1 MTKDLRMFRIFFI
14 SILCLVRLLVSAQ
27 TTTKFRSLVDSVNK
41 YESTDWSLS
50 YSYAKMA
57 LQNKGRDFSYK
68 DIIRLN
74 VIFDIY
80 YQKLNMLDSAFSINK
95 QSLKLATD
103 NKDTTLI
110 AYSLI
115 NIANVYSG
123 SGNFESSIKMY
134 HKALSILEKLN
145 DSKQIATTNYNLSA
159 PYSELGMHDSA
170 RIYTDKAF
178 TIYNTLKDY
187 SGLAMCYDYYGS
199 ECDRL
204 GNYKEAIRFYKLE
217 IQNFELVNET
227 ANLIIPYQN
236 IAGTYLKLKDYDS
249 CKKYLELA
257 MQLAVSL
264 GSKSDMYEVSLIYSD
279 YYNATGDY
287 KNAYSFIKRYYEGKD
302 TVLNN
307 QLKTELSDQKSEFD
321 RENTSTLLK
330 IQKLEAEKN
339 LKSKKF
345 ITWGLILSSVFF
357 TIILFL
363 SINRYRIKQ
372 KSFLKLNEYKNQL
385 VFQKEKIEQ
394 TQKEIIDSI
403 TYAKRLQE
411 AILPP
416 FNLIQKYL
424 PYSFVFYQPK
434 HIIAGDFYFFEII
447 DSKVIIASADST
459 GHGVPGALVSVV
471 CSNALNRSIKE
482 FKLTEPG
489 LILDKTRELVLE
501 TFSKSDTTV
510 KDGMD
515 ISLVCIHPYD
525 AFTNEINISW
535 AGANNPLWYIKQNQF
550 LEIKGNK
557 QSIGLTD
564 NPQSFATHHVT
575 LRKGDIMYLIT
586 DGFADQFGGP
596 KEKKFKYK
604 SLQNLLFVNSGK
616 PMKEQKTILHESFNA
631 WKGNLDQVDD
641 VCIIGIQV

>member
-1 MTKDLRMFRIFFI
+1 MFRNFII
-14 SILCLVRLLVSAQ
+14 SILCIGHLLLSAQ
-27 TTTKFRSLVDSVNK
+27 TSSKFNSLVDSANK
-41 YESTDWSLS
+41 YENTDWSLS
-50 YSYAKMA
+50 YSFAKMA
-57 LQNKGRDFSYK
+57 LQNKGNDFSYK
-68 DIIRLN
+68 DIISLN
-74 VIFDIY
+74 VIFDTY

-123 SGNFESSIKMY
+123 AGNFESSIKMY
-134 HKALSILEKLN
+134 HKALSILEKLK
-145 DSKQIATTNYNLSA
+145 DIKQIAAINYNLST
-159 PYSELGMHDSA
+159 PYGELGMHDSA
-170 RIYTDKAF
+170 RIYTDIAF
-178 TIYNTLKDY
+178 ANYNKIKDY

-199 ECDRL
+199 ESDRL
-204 GNYKEAIRFYKLE
+204 GNYKDAIRFYKLE

-236 IAGTYLKLKDYDS
+236 MAGTYLKLKDYDD

-257 MQLAVSL
+257 MNLAISL

-279 YYNATGDY
+279 YYNAIGDY

-302 TVLNN
+302 TVIND

-321 RENTSTLLK
+321 RENASALLK

-339 LKSKKF
+339 LKSKEF
-345 ITWGLILSSVFF
+345 ITWGLILSSLFF
-357 TIILFL
+357 GVILFL
-363 SINRYRIKQ
+363 SINRYRMKQ

-385 VFQKEKIEQ
+385 VFQKEKIEE

-416 FNLIQKYL
+416 FNLIQTYL
-424 PYSFVFYQPK
+424 PNSFVFYQPK
-434 HIIAGDFYFFEII
+434 HIIAGDFYFFEVV
-447 DSKVIIASADST
+447 DSKIIIASADST

-501 TFSKSDTTV
+501 TFSKSDSTV

-515 ISLVCIHPYD
+515 ISLVCIHPSD
-525 AFTNEINISW
+525 ASSHEINISW
-535 AGANNPLWYIKQNQF
+535 AGANNPFWYIRQNQL

-557 QSIGLTD
+557 QSIGLTE
-564 NPQSFATHHVT
+564 NPQSFVTHHVI
-575 LRKGDIMYLIT
+575 LHKGDTMYLIT
-586 DGFADQFGGP
+586 DGFADQFGGN

-604 SLQNLLFVNSGK
+604 SLQDLLLMNSSK
-616 PMKEQKTILHESFNA
+616 PMKDQIIILSESFNT

-641 VCIIGIQV
+641 VCIIGIRV

>member
-1 MTKDLRMFRIFFI
+1 MFRYLVI
-14 SILCLVRLLVSAQ
+14 SIFCLSNYLMTAQ
-27 TTTKFRSLVDSVNK
+27 ANTKFNSLVDSANK
-41 YESTDWSLS
+41 YENTDWSLS

-57 LQNKGRDFSYK
+57 LQNKERNFSYR
-68 DIIRLN
+68 DIISLN
-74 VIFDIY
+74 VIFDNY

-115 NIANVYSG
+115 NIANVYASAD
-123 SGNFESSIKMY
+123 NFESSIKMY
-134 HKALSILEKLN
+134 HKALSILEKLK
-145 DSKQIATTNYNLSA
+145 DVKQIAATNYNLSA
-159 PYSELGMHDSA
+159 PYAELGMHDSA
-170 RIYTDKAF
+170 KIYTDKAF
-178 TIYNTLKDY
+178 ANYNIIKDY

-204 GNYKEAIRFYKLE
+204 GNYKEAIRFYQLE
-217 IQNFELVNET
+217 IQNFESVNET

-236 IAGTYLKLKDYDS
+236 MASTFLKLKDYEA

-257 MQLAVSL
+257 MQLAISL
-264 GSKSDMYEVSLIYSD
+264 GSKSDIYEISLIYSD
-279 YYNATGDY
+279 YYNAIGDY
-287 KNAYSFIKRYYEGKD
+287 KNAYSSIKRYYEGKD

-321 RENTSTLLK
+321 RESASALLK

-339 LKSKKF
+339 LKSKEF

-357 TIILFL
+357 GVILFL
-363 SINRYRIKQ
+363 SINRYRTKQ

-385 VFQKEKIEQ
+385 ILQKEKIEE

-424 PYSFVFYQPK
+424 PNSFVFYQPK
-434 HIIAGDFYFFEII
+434 HIIAGDFYFFEVVN
-447 DSKVIIASADST
+447 SKIIIASADST
-459 GHGVPGALVSVV
+459 GHGVPGALVSIV

-501 TFSKSDTTV
+501 TFSKSDSTV

-515 ISLVCIHPYD
+515 ISLVCIQPSDD
-525 AFTNEINISW
+525 ASKEIDISW
-535 AGANNPLWYIKQNQF
+535 AGANNPLWYITQNQF
-550 LEIKGNK
+550 TEIKGSK
-557 QSIGLTD
+557 QSIGLTE
-564 NPQSFATHHVT
+564 NPQPFITHH
-575 LRKGDIMYLIT
+575 LKLFKGDVLYLIT
-586 DGFADQFGGP
+586 DGFADQFGGF

-604 SLQNLLFVNSGK
+604 SLQDLLFLNSNK
-616 PMKEQKTILHESFNA
+616 PFKEQNIILSDSFNS
-631 WKGNLDQVDD
+631 WKGNLEQVDD
-641 VCIIGIQV
+641 VCIIGFQL

>member
-1 MTKDLRMFRIFFI
+1 MFRNFI
-14 SILCLVRLLVSAQ
+14 ICILVSGHFLMSAQ
-27 TTTKFRSLVDSVNK
+27 TSNRFNSLVDSAIK
-41 YESTDWSLS
+41 YENTDWSLS

-57 LQNKGRDFSYK
+57 LQNKRNDFSYK
-68 DIIRLN
+68 DIISLN
-74 VIFDIY
+74 VIFDTY

-123 SGNFESSIKMY
+123 AGNFESSIKMY
-134 HKALSILEKLN
+134 HKALSILEKLK
-145 DSKQIATTNYNLSA
+145 DIKQIAATNYNLST

-178 TIYNTLKDY
+178 ANYNKIKDY

-199 ECDRL
+199 EYDRL

-249 CKKYLELA
+249 CKKHLELA
-257 MQLAVSL
+257 MNLAVSL

-279 YYNATGDY
+279 YYNAVGDY

-302 TVLNN
+302 TVLND

-321 RENTSTLLK
+321 RENTSALLK

-339 LKSKKF
+339 LKSKEF

-357 TIILFL
+357 AIILFL

-372 KSFLKLNEYKNQL
+372 KSFLKLNEYKNQ
-385 VFQKEKIEQ
+385 VVIQKEKIEE

-424 PYSFVFYQPK
+424 PHSFIFYKPK
-434 HIIAGDFYFFEII
+434 NIIAGDFYFFEVI
-447 DSKVIIASADST
+447 DSKIIIASADST
-459 GHGVPGALVSVV
+459 GHGVPGALISIV

-501 TFSKSDTTV
+501 TFSKSDSTV

-515 ISLVCIHPYD
+515 ISLVCIHPSD
-525 AFTNEINISW
+525 ASSNEINISW
-535 AGANNPLWYIKQNQF
+535 AGANNPLWYIKQSQF

-557 QSIGLTD
+557 QSIGLTE
-564 NPQSFATHHVT
+564 NPQPFATYYVT
-575 LRKGDIMYLIT
+575 LYKGDIMYLIT

-604 SLQNLLFVNSGK
+604 SLQNLLIVNSGK
-616 PMKEQKTILHESFNA
+616 PMKEQHTLLSESFNT

-641 VCIIGIQV
+641 VCIIGVQI

>member
-1 MTKDLRMFRIFFI
+1 
-14 SILCLVRLLVSAQ
+14 LCLGHFLMSAQ
-27 TTTKFRSLVDSVNK
+27 TSAKFNSLVDSANK
-41 YESTDWSLS
+41 YENTDWSLS

-57 LQNKGRDFSYK
+57 LQNKGNDFSYR
-68 DIIRLN
+68 DIISLN
-74 VIFDIY
+74 VIFDTY

-95 QSLKLATD
+95 QSLKLATH

-115 NIANVYSG
+115 NIANVYS
-123 SGNFESSIKMY
+123 SAGNFESAIKMY
-134 HKALSILEKLN
+134 HKALSILEKLK
-145 DSKQIATTNYNLSA
+145 DIKQIAATNYNLST
-159 PYSELGMHDSA
+159 PYGELGMHDSA
-170 RIYTDKAF
+170 KIYTDIAF
-178 TIYNTLKDY
+178 ANYNKIKDY
-187 SGLAMCYDYYGS
+187 SGLAMCNDFYGS

-236 IAGTYLKLKDYDS
+236 IAGTYLKLKDYDA

-257 MQLAVSL
+257 MNLAVSL
-264 GSKSDMYEVSLIYSD
+264 GSKSDMYEVSLIYSE
-279 YYNATGDY
+279 YYHAIGDY
-287 KNAYSFIKRYYEGKD
+287 RKAYSFIKHYYEGKD
-302 TVLNN
+302 TVVND

-321 RENTSTLLK
+321 RENASTLLK

-339 LKSKKF
+339 LKSKEF

-357 TIILFL
+357 VIILFL
-363 SINRYRIKQ
+363 SINRYRMKQ

-385 VFQKEKIEQ
+385 VFQKEKIEE

-416 FNLIQKYL
+416 FNFIQTYL
-424 PYSFVFYQPK
+424 PNSFVFYKPK

-447 DSKVIIASADST
+447 DSKIIIASADST
-459 GHGVPGALVSVV
+459 GHGVPGALVSIV

-501 TFSKSDTTV
+501 TFSKSDSTV

-515 ISLVCIHPYD
+515 ISLVCIHPSE
-525 AFTNEINISW
+525 ASSSEITISW

-557 QSIGLTD
+557 QSIGLTE
-564 NPQSFATHHVT
+564 NPQSFVTHHLT
-575 LRKGDIMYLIT
+575 MHKGDTMYLIT
-586 DGFADQFGGP
+586 DGFADQFGGS

-604 SLQNLLFVNSGK
+604 SLQALLFENSTK
-616 PMKEQKTILHESFNA
+616 PMKEQNIILSKSFNA

-641 VCIIGIQV
+641 VCIIGVQV